1 MTKHMLIE
9 DREILAII
17 LELTKAVRCCRQD
30 GICCEDISFTQ
41 FTILDTIAGC
51 RMDVWMDVCG
61 RMGRPY
67 VDVWDALKKL
77 SYSSKSRYGFSF
89 AIRSP
94 RSTA

>member
-1 MTKHMLIE
+1 MLIE

-51 RMDVWMDVCG
+51 RMDVWMDV
-61 RMGRPY
+61 
-67 VDVWDALKKL
+67 WDALKKL